1 MTTSQCKNLIILGA
15 SGSIGSELVPFVQK
29 DFENILFIDKNP
41 FKDRKSPDFIRHDL
55 EKGFPEKAL
64 KFIEENSRN
73 GIGLINCLGKISSK
87 SFLSLNCNHLN
98 HEKHF
103 NEQLLSLQ
111 DDFKNNYLIPIS
123 LSNQFANLI
132 ISKRGFGS
140 IVNFSSVSSYGNPG
154 QLGYSSMKGAIEIA
168 SKVIAREYGQ
178 IGITSNS
185 IAPGFMETK
194 SMRENISEASLK
206 KLINKTSV
214 KRIGKVYELYQAI
227 HMLIKCRYINGQT
240 IRVDGDLSI

>member
-1 MTTSQCKNLIILGA
+1 MTNSQCKNLIIIGA
-15 SGSIGSELVPFVQK
+15 SGSIGSELVSLVQN
-29 DFENILFIDKNP
+29 DFENLLLIDKNP
-41 FKDRKSPDFIRHDL
+41 FKNKNLSNFIQHDL

-64 KFIEENSRN
+64 NFIKENSRN

-87 SFLSLNCNHLN
+87 SFLSLNCDNLN
-98 HEKHF
+98 HRKHF
-103 NEQLLSLQ
+103 NEQVLSLE
-111 DDFKNNYLIPIS
+111 DDFKYNYLIPIT
-123 LSNQFANLI
+123 LSSQFANLV

-154 QLGYSSMKGAIEIA
+154 QIGYSSMKGAVEIA

-178 IGITSNS
+178 IGIRSNVV
-185 IAPGFMETK
+185 APGFMETI
-194 SMRENISEASLK
+194 SMRKNISEASLK

-214 KRIGKVYELYQAI
+214 KRIGKVHELYQAI
-227 HMLIKCRYINGQT
+227 YMLLNCGYINGQT